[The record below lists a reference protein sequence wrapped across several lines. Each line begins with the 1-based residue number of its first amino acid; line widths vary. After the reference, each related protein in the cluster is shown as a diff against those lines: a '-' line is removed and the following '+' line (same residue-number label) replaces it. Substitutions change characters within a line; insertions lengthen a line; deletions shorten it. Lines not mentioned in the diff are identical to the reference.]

1 MKSIFFILVMC
12 MSFVA
17 LNAQEAQN
25 AQAPQAAQPAE
36 KSFAE
41 LKNEGNKAI
50 GAKDYQSALN
60 LYEQALVK
68 LGNQPVADTSMI
80 YNMGYC
86 AYSVKNYEKA
96 LKYFDQS
103 YAMGYKKVNSLLYK
117 SDSYKALKNDDESL
131 KALETAYSIAP
142 DDAKVK
148 SKLASYYVKSAN
160 SFYSKGSSMI
170 LKANNE
176 ITAGKLKTTDPKY
189 LDVDKK
195 AKEEYNKALPL
206 VQKALEYDPEN
217 ATAKKLKDACEMA
230 LKQ

>member
-1 MKSIFFILVMC
+1 MKSIFFVLVMC
-12 MSFVA
+12 LSFVA

-25 AQAPQAAQPAE
+25 AQAPQTAQSGE
-36 KSFAE
+36 KTFAE

-68 LGNQPVADTSMI
+68 LGDQQLADTSMI

-86 AYSVKNYEKA
+86 AFSIKNYEKA
-96 LKYFDQS
+96 LKYFDKS
-103 YAMGYKKVNSLLYK
+103 YTLGYKKVNSLLYK

-148 SKLASYYVKSAN
+148 SKLAAYYVKSAN
-160 SFYSKGSSMI
+160 TFYSKGSSMI

-189 LDVDKK
+189 IDIDKQ

-206 VQKALEYDPEN
+206 VQKALEYDPAN